1 MIETMPFARAMR
13 RMLLGLSALALPA
26 MASAAP
32 SELPR
37 IVNKDGHHALFVDGA
52 PYLMLGAQVN
62 NSSNWPS
69 ALPKVWPAIEQ
80 LHANTVE
87 VPIAWEQIEPKEG
100 QFDFSFLDTLL
111 SQARDHDVRLV
122 LLWFGTWK
130 NTAPSYAPDWV
141 KLDNKRFPRMLN
153 EKGEVH
159 YALSP
164 FAKTTLDADRKAF
177 VKLMEHLK
185 AADPDNRVIMVQ
197 VENET
202 GTYQCVRDHS
212 PAAEK
217 AFNAPVPADVAKRM
231 GVKGGTWR
239 QAFGDHADEY
249 FHAWAIA
256 SYVDAVAKAGKAV
269 KPLPMY
275 VNAAVPDPLKPNLD
289 PRNYA
294 SGGPTF
300 QTIDI
305 WKASAPDIDVLSP
318 DIYNHDHAAY
328 MKLLDF
334 YERADNPLFIPE
346 TGNSKDYAR
355 FFFPVMGRHGIGFS
369 PFGMDFTGYFNFPL
383 GASKLDPETV
393 EAFAA
398 NYRLFRP
405 MDRVWAKIAFEK
417 KTWGVAEPTDPQAQH
432 KQEMDLGRW
441 KAIATFGQGMF
452 GFDPPKGNPEPSG
465 GAVIAELGPNEYLV
479 TGYHTRVS
487 FELAAPRPGEHMI
500 IDRIEEG
507 HFDAAGQWVFERL
520 WNGDQTDYGLN
531 FTSVPQ
537 VLKVRLATYR

>member
-1 MIETMPFARAMR
+1 MPFARAMR
-13 RMLLGLSALALPA
+13 HMLLGLSALALPA
-26 MASAAP
+26 MAAAAP

-37 IVNKDGHHALFVDGA
+37 IVNKDGHQALFVDGA

-111 SQARDHDVRLV
+111 AQARDHDVKLV

-141 KLDNKRFPRMLN
+141 KLDNKRFPRMIN
-153 EKGEVH
+153 DKGEVH

-185 AADPDNRVIMVQ
+185 AIDPDNRVIMVQ

-202 GTYQCVRDHS
+202 GTYQSVRDYG
-212 PAAEK
+212 PAAQK
-217 AFNAPVPADVAKRM
+217 LFDGPAPAALVKRM
-231 GVKGGTWR
+231 GAKPGTWR
-239 QAFGDHADEY
+239 EAFGKHADEY

-256 SYVDAVAKAGKAV
+256 SYVDAVANAGKAV

-275 VNAAVPDPLKPNLD
+275 VNASLPDALKVDQD
-289 PRNYA
+289 PKTYS

-300 QTIDI
+300 QVLDV
-305 WKASAPDIDVLSP
+305 WKTAAPNIDVLSP
-318 DIYNHDHAAY
+318 DIYNHDHAEY
-328 MKLLDF
+328 MKYLEL
-334 YERADNPLFIPE
+334 YGRADNVLFVPE

-355 FFFPVMGRHGIGFS
+355 FFFPVLGHHGIGFS

-383 GASKLDPETV
+383 GASKLDPETM

-405 MDRVWAKIAFEK
+405 MERAWAKIAFEK

-432 KQEMDLGRW
+432 KQVMDLGRW
-441 KAIATFGQGMF
+441 KATATFGQAMF
-452 GFDPPKGNPEPSG
+452 GFDPPKGNAEPSG
-465 GAVIAELGPNEYLV
+465 GAVIAELAPNEYLV
-479 TGYHTRVS
+479 TGYHTRVT
-487 FELAAPRPGEHMI
+487 FELAAAKPGEHML

-507 HFDAAGQWVFERL
+507 HFDAAGQWVFERI

-531 FTSVPQ
+531 FTSLPQ